1 MRKGPPTCVC
11 AHWRL
16 NVSHSLPL
24 GLPSGANIF
33 PYDQKAYLNVK
44 ERKRLPLCVLSVPT
58 EPNNIRFPLVGIPA
72 TLMLTYT
79 QKICSHSRYWR
90 TSFQTKTPATIVSTC
105 NSKAVKKMQISS
117 CYVVGPTSFKSPIM
131 VSPLRPSQRAAFHIE
146 AWYTLFWPSH
156 GFKAVHSCNMFNW
169 QTS

>member
-58 EPNNIRFPLVGIPA
+58 EPNNICFPLVGIPA

-79 QKICSHSRYWR
+79 QKICSHSRFWR
-90 TSFQTKTPATIVSTC
+90 TSFQTNRRPTIVSTC
-105 NSKAVKKMQISS
+105 NLKDRQKDANL
-117 CYVVGPTSFKSPIM
+117 VVLRRRPNKLQKPNNGK
-131 VSPLRPSQRAAFHIE
+131 PLRPSQRAAFHGK

>member
-1 MRKGPPTCVC
+1 MCTLKVERF
-11 AHWRL
+11 AF
-16 NVSHSLPL
+16 SSL
-24 GLPSGANIF
+24 GMPSAANIF

-105 NSKAVKKMQISS
+105 NSKDRQKDANL
-117 CYVVGPTSFKSPIM
+117 VVLRRRPNKLQKPNNGKPLTTFSKGS
-131 VSPLRPSQRAAFHIE
+131 VSHRSLIHVILAFTWFQGHP
-146 AWYTLFWPSH
+146 YL
-156 GFKAVHSCNMFNW
+156 
-169 QTS
+169 

>member
-1 MRKGPPTCVC
+1 MCTLKVERF
-11 AHWRL
+11 AF
-16 NVSHSLPL
+16 SSL
-24 GLPSGANIF
+24 GKPSAANIF

-72 TLMLTYT
+72 TLMLCLLTH
-79 QKICSHSRYWR
+79 KDLLAHSRYWR
-90 TSFQTKTPATIVSTC
+90 TSFVFGLRTRKTIVSTC
-105 NSKAVKKMQISS
+105 TSKVRQKDANL
-117 CYVVGPTSFKSPIM
+117 VVLRRRPNKLQKPNNGK
-131 VSPLRPSQRAAFHIE
+131 PLRPSQRATFHIE

-156 GFKAVHSCNMFNW
+156 GFKAIHCCNMFNW